1 MYRFKGDGEYF
12 EDHGLLISHIFMP
25 AIFLELSMSCCIC
38 HNGWQVMD
46 GVFENTV
53 NLVIAVAFKGTR
65 RDHDIVLLRLGQN
78 LLYEI

>member
-1 MYRFKGDGEYF
+1 
-12 EDHGLLISHIFMP
+12 
-25 AIFLELSMSCCIC
+25 
-38 HNGWQVMD
+38 MD